1 MKQRIARTLR
11 RCGSAAA
18 AARLHATAATR
29 GTQCKVDID
38 PTAAVS
44 PAIRLAIEG
53 PGRIAIR
60 VGPRSIIEGGVL
72 LQLGPGAQLDIGPDV
87 TIRRGCVLNVTGHL
101 TFVGTNLL
109 SWGSVVH
116 CAAAVTFEQ
125 MAGTGEMITVVDGS
139 HYRRNPD
146 DHWYHNGA
154 TAPVVIGYN
163 AWLSSKSTVGKGVR
177 VGAAATVAANSLVND
192 DVPDECLA
200 MGVPAQIVRRHI
212 NRLRAKGAGEG

>member
-1 MKQRIARTLR
+1 VKRQVIGTLR

-18 AARLHATAATR
+18 AAKLRATAAAR
-29 GTQCKVDID
+29 GTHCNVDID
-38 PTAAVS
+38 PTASVS
-44 PAIRLAIEG
+44 PAIRLAIGG
-53 PGRIAIR
+53 PGRVSIR
-60 VGPRSIIEGGVL
+60 VGPRSIIEGGVM

-116 CAAAVTFEQ
+116 CASAVTFEQ
-125 MAGTGEMITVVDGS
+125 MAGTGEMITVVDGA
-139 HYRRNPD
+139 HYRRDRD

-177 VGAAATVAANSLVND
+177 VGSAATVAANSLVSD

-200 MGVPAQIVRRHI
+200 MGVPAKIVRRGI
-212 NRLRAKGAGEG
+212 NVPRAEEVGQQ